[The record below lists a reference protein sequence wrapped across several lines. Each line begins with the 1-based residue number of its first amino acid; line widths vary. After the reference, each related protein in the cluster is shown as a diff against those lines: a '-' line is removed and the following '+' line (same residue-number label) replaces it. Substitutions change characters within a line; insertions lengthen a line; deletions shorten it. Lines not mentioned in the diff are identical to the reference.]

1 MQYILFFIYIIA
13 FVEIVIEY
21 VLIDNFVIN
30 FLILFLS
37 SKLMSSK
44 IAWWRYL
51 ISIAFGTGMAFVFPI
66 LYLPTFLTI
75 LLKLL
80 VGALMVLFAFKIKS
94 VKKFFLHFL
103 VFISSTAL
111 FGGLAFGFTYLC
123 AGTINSNELPVGLF
137 FGIIGVYVYVI
148 LGVIKYISKRQ
159 KMKKYIYSMRIFND
173 ENFYKVE
180 AYLDSAHNLTDPETE
195 SSIVI
200 INFATF
206 NKIFKVPIEKV
217 LLKQTEGY
225 LKDAHYV
232 DYATITKEKQKM
244 LVFSVDKVEVEIM
257 DKKLEK
263 KNVLMGLS
271 MVDFKKNFNCDALI
285 SPMFF

>member
-1 MQYILFFIYIIA
+1 M
-13 FVEIVIEY
+13 
-21 VLIDNFVIN
+21 
-30 FLILFLS
+30 
-37 SKLMSSK
+37 
-44 IAWWRYL
+44 
-51 ISIAFGTGMAFVFPI
+51 T
-66 LYLPTFLTI
+66 
-75 LLKLL
+75 
-80 VGALMVLFAFKIKS
+80 
-94 VKKFFLHFL
+94 
-103 VFISSTAL
+103 
-111 FGGLAFGFTYLC
+111 
-123 AGTINSNELPVGLF
+123 
-137 FGIIGVYVYVI
+137 
-148 LGVIKYISKRQ
+148 
-159 KMKKYIYSMRIFND
+159 
-173 ENFYKVE
+173 
-180 AYLDSAHNLTDPETE
+180 HNLTDPETE

-225 LKDAHYV
+225 LKDAHYI

>member
-1 MQYILFFIYIIA
+1 
-13 FVEIVIEY
+13 
-21 VLIDNFVIN
+21 
-30 FLILFLS
+30 
-37 SKLMSSK
+37 
-44 IAWWRYL
+44 
-51 ISIAFGTGMAFVFPI
+51 
-66 LYLPTFLTI
+66 
-75 LLKLL
+75 
-80 VGALMVLFAFKIKS
+80 
-94 VKKFFLHFL
+94 
-103 VFISSTAL
+103 
-111 FGGLAFGFTYLC
+111 
-123 AGTINSNELPVGLF
+123 
-137 FGIIGVYVYVI
+137 
-148 LGVIKYISKRQ
+148 
-159 KMKKYIYSMRIFND
+159 MRIFND

-180 AYLDSAHNLTDPETE
+180 AYLDSAHNLIDPETE

-200 INFATF
+200 INFTTF